1 MITINCQQMKEMDKY
16 TIKEIGIPSILLM
29 ENAAFRVVE
38 NIDLDKYNKFTIICG
53 TGNNGSDGLA
63 IARQLLMR
71 DKQVDVYVIGDV
83 REASENFKTYFN
95 FLTNIDLN
103 YTNMNSKDDLY
114 KLRKSLEENDM
125 TIDSLFGLGL
135 SRDID
140 NLYFDAVSFINQ
152 YSLFTLSVDIPSGL
166 NCNTGDIM
174 GIAIKADLTITFHM
188 MKVGLLDREAYTGE
202 IRIENIGIPSQAT
215 KAVLDLN

>member
-1 MITINCQQMKEMDKY
+1 
-16 TIKEIGIPSILLM
+16 
-29 ENAAFRVVE
+29 
-38 NIDLDKYNKFTIICG
+38 
-53 TGNNGSDGLA
+53 
-63 IARQLLMR
+63 
-71 DKQVDVYVIGDV
+71 
-83 REASENFKTYFN
+83 
-95 FLTNIDLN
+95 
-103 YTNMNSKDDLY
+103 
-114 KLRKSLEENDM
+114 M